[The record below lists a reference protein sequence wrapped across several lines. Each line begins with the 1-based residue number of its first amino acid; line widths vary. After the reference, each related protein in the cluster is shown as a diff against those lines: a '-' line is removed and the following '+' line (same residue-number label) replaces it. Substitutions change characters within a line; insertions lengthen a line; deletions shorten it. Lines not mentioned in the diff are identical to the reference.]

1 MFVEKTQSDNSQ
13 ELKIKRES
21 LGLSLQDVFQKTR
34 IRYSYLQAIENNE
47 FHLLP
52 APVYTK
58 NFIKTYAKFLD
69 VDEKPIM
76 KDYDDYIN
84 EQKKE
89 LVQPQE
95 NPPEGKQYIET
106 MSNKKSYWG
115 LLFVLIIV
123 FIIWLVLNQKAPL
136 SDDINYSGKINVPV
150 AEVKQ
155 PDSISFSNAT
165 STVNQQT
172 IADSDQQTIKIE
184 KGPSVNNSE
193 QSATLKESVNKNVSL
208 PLQRQQIASVGGQR
222 SVLFISAIE
231 ETWVRVKAGENP
243 SFQVLLKPGEKF
255 ESNAE
260 VFNLDVG
267 NAGGIKLQYKG
278 KYVENL
284 GKRGEVIHVRLP

>member
-34 IRYSYLQAIENNE
+34 IRSTYLQAIENNE

-52 APVYTK
+52 ASVYTK
-58 NFIKTYAKFLD
+58 NFIKTYAKFLG

-84 EQKKE
+84 AQKKE

-136 SDDINYSGKINVPV
+136 SDEINYSAKINVPV

-155 PDSISFSNAT
+155 PDTISFSNAT

-172 IADSDQQTIKIE
+172 IANSDQQTIKIE

-193 QSATLKESVNKNVSL
+193 QSATLKESVNKNVPL
-208 PLQRQQIASVGGQR
+208 PLQTQQIASAGGQR